1 MTKLW
6 RRLLILTRR
15 ERFDRDLQDEMRV
28 HLEMKAEAGGDSDDA
43 RYAARRQF
51 GNALLL
57 RESSREV
64 WGWGP
69 LDRVWQ
75 DVRYGLRMLAKNP
88 SFTLIAVL
96 TLGAGIGVNTA
107 VFTAF
112 NAVALRPLD
121 VPDADRVLQVDRT
134 TQAGFFSYPDYVY
147 LRDNNGTFSGL
158 AAATFF
164 LFSMSG
170 APALNSSVQ
179 GGLASAAGFNFP
191 QPLYANKAE
200 AVGGILV
207 SGNCFKVLGVE
218 PILGRGF
225 IPGED
230 DKPGAQPVL
239 LLSDNFWEQRF
250 ARDPRILG
258 ATLVMNGID
267 FTVIGITPRDF
278 TGTVSLVPAV
288 WAPLATR
295 IKVEPGTDILHS
307 RKVVCCRLYG
317 RLRPDATPQQA
328 QAQFSTLFGGLPPVD
343 PEKNPRQAS
352 QTDRVVVRRASPFGA
367 PDEGLTPIVVF
378 GLTAASV
385 VLLIACANLAGLLL
399 ARSAARQKEIAV
411 RLAIGASR
419 GRLIRQLLT
428 ESVLISAL
436 AGAAGL
442 IFAWW
447 ALHLLMLEI
456 SASIPF
462 FWISFAL
469 HLAPDHR
476 VFLYL
481 MLLSFVAAV
490 AFGLAPALEA
500 SKPNLTS
507 ALKEEGAALG
517 LRLRKSRL
525 RDVLV
530 GMQVAISL
538 VLLIGAGL
546 LARGSQRAFGTDLG
560 FDYRKLLVAEIRT
573 PNATYDEAK
582 VTSVRR
588 RLVERVGMLPGVT
601 SVSVA
606 SRAPLTGGDRS
617 VVIGLSGQ
625 PVSKNGPE
633 AIYNMVTPD
642 FFRTIRIPI
651 VRGRNFTEQEVR
663 DGNDFDGAPA
673 IVSERTA
680 RKFWPGRDPV
690 GQRISFD
697 TPEGGI
703 AFAGEL
709 HPHSRSTVIVGVVK
723 DIRSLSIENFDG
735 TCLYLPVS
743 RTFGGTLVLRT
754 EGDPKLVI
762 AALRGDLENIDSS
775 LEALVVDFRA
785 AFTNQPAFVL
795 SRVGAI
801 GSAVIGV
808 LGLLL
813 ASVGIYGMV
822 AFAVSQRT
830 HEIGIRMAL
839 GADRGGVLGLVLRE
853 SMRPVLI
860 GIGLGWVGAIGLSRV
875 LVAFLF
881 GLSTFDPVVFLG
893 VSIFLA
899 AVAALAGYIPAR
911 RVTKV
916 DPMVALR
923 YE

>member
-1 MTKLW
+1 
-6 RRLLILTRR
+6 LI
-15 ERFDRDLQDEMRV
+15 
-28 HLEMKAEAGGDSDDA
+28 
-43 RYAARRQF
+43 
-51 GNALLL
+51 
-57 RESSREV
+57 
-64 WGWGP
+64 
-69 LDRVWQ
+69 
-75 DVRYGLRMLAKNP
+75 
-88 SFTLIAVL
+88 
-96 TLGAGIGVNTA
+96 
-107 VFTAF
+107 
-112 NAVALRPLD
+112 
-121 VPDADRVLQVDRT
+121 
-134 TQAGFFSYPDYVY
+134 
-147 LRDNNGTFSGL
+147 
-158 AAATFF
+158 
-164 LFSMSG
+164 
-170 APALNSSVQ
+170 
-179 GGLASAAGFNFP
+179 
-191 QPLYANKAE
+191 
-200 AVGGILV
+200 
-207 SGNCFKVLGVE
+207 
-218 PILGRGF
+218 
-225 IPGED
+225 
-230 DKPGAQPVL
+230 
-239 LLSDNFWEQRF
+239 
-250 ARDPRILG
+250 
-258 ATLVMNGID
+258 
-267 FTVIGITPRDF
+267 
-278 TGTVSLVPAV
+278 
-288 WAPLATR
+288 
-295 IKVEPGTDILHS
+295 
-307 RKVVCCRLYG
+307 
-317 RLRPDATPQQA
+317 
-328 QAQFSTLFGGLPPVD
+328 
-343 PEKNPRQAS
+343 
-352 QTDRVVVRRASPFGA
+352 
-367 PDEGLTPIVVF
+367 PIVVF
-378 GLTAASV
+378 ALTAVSM

-399 ARSAARQKEIAV
+399 ARSAARQKEIAI

-419 GRLIRQLLT
+419 ARLIRQLLT
-428 ESVLISAL
+428 ESVLISTL

-442 IFAWW
+442 VFAWW

-517 LRLRKSRL
+517 LRLRKSKL
-525 RDVLV
+525 RDVMV
-530 GMQVAISL
+530 GVQVAVSL

-560 FDYRKLLVAEIRT
+560 FDYRTLLMAEIRT

-582 VTSVRR
+582 VTSIRR
-588 RLVERVGMLPGVT
+588 RLMERVGALPGVT
-601 SVSVA
+601 SVSVT

-617 VVIGLSGQ
+617 VVISLTEKTA
-625 PVSKNGPE
+625 SKNGPE
-633 AIYNMVTPD
+633 AIYNLVTPD
-642 FFRTIRIPI
+642 FFGTIGIPI

-680 RKFWPGRDPV
+680 RKFWPGRDPI
-690 GQRISFD
+690 GQHISFD
-697 TPEGGI
+697 TSEGGI
-703 AFAGEL
+703 AFAGEF
-709 HPHSRSTVIVGVVK
+709 HPHSRSTMIIGVAK
-723 DIRSLSIENFDG
+723 DIRSLSIEKFDE

-743 RTFGGTLVLRT
+743 RTFGGTLVVRT

-762 AALRGDLENIDSS
+762 AALRGDLQNIDSN
-775 LEALVVDFRA
+775 LEALVFDFRT
-785 AFTNQPAFVL
+785 AFSNQPAFVL

-813 ASVGIYGMV
+813 ASVGIFGMV

-839 GADRGGVLGLVLRE
+839 GADRSGVLGLVLRE
-853 SMRPVLI
+853 SMRPVLV
-860 GIGLGWVGAIGLSRV
+860 GICLGWVAAIGLSRV

-881 GLSTFDPVVFLG
+881 GLSALDPVVYLG

-899 AVAALAGYIPAR
+899 AVAALAGYVPAR

>member
-6 RRLLILTRR
+6 RRLLFLFRR
-15 ERFDRDLQDEMRV
+15 ERFDRDLDDEIRV
-28 HLEMKAEAGGDSDDA
+28 HLEMKAEAGGGDTDA
-43 RYAARRQF
+43 GYAARRQF
-51 GNALLL
+51 GNSQLL
-57 RESSREV
+57 RETSREM

-69 LDRVWQ
+69 LDRLAQ
-75 DVRYGLRMLAKNP
+75 DLRYGLRMLAKNP

-121 VPDADRVLQVDRT
+121 VPDPDRVVQVDRT
-134 TQAGFFSYPDYVY
+134 TQAGFFSYPDYMY
-147 LRDNNGTFSGL
+147 LRDNNSTFSGL
-158 AAATFF
+158 AAASFF
-164 LFSMSG
+164 AFSMSG
-170 APALNSSVQ
+170 APALSSSPQ
-179 GGLASAAGFNFP
+179 GGIASAVGFNFP

-200 AVGGILV
+200 AVGGMLV

-218 PILGRGF
+218 PILGRAF
-225 IPGED
+225 IPDED

-239 LLSDNFWEQRF
+239 LLSDNFWERRF
-250 ARDPRILG
+250 ARDSRILG
-258 ATLVMNGID
+258 PTLVMNGID
-267 FTVIGITPRDF
+267 FTVIGIMPRDF
-278 TGTVSLVPAV
+278 TGTVSVVPAV

-295 IKVEPGTDILHS
+295 LKLEPGADILHS

-317 RLRPDATPQQA
+317 RLRPGASQQQT

-343 PEKNPRQAS
+343 AEKNVRQS

-367 PDEGLTPIVVF
+367 PDEGLTPIVAF
-378 GLTAASV
+378 GLTAVSM

-399 ARSAARQKEIAV
+399 ARSAARQKEIAI

-428 ESVLISAL
+428 ESALISLL

-442 IFAWW
+442 VLAWW

-481 MLLSFVAAV
+481 MLLSSVAAV

-517 LRLRKSRL
+517 LRLRKSKL

-530 GMQVAISL
+530 AMQVAISL

-560 FDYRKLLVAEIRT
+560 FDYRKLLMAEIRT
-573 PNATYDEAK
+573 PNANYDEAK
-582 VTSVRR
+582 VTSIRR
-588 RLVERVGMLPGVT
+588 RLVERVGALPGVT

-606 SRAPLTGGDRS
+606 SRAPLSGGDRS
-617 VVIGLSGQ
+617 VMISLSDQ
-625 PVSKNGPE
+625 PAYKNGPE
-633 AIYNMVTPD
+633 ATYNLVTTD
-642 FFRTIRIPI
+642 FFETIGIPI
-651 VRGRNFTEQEVR
+651 VRGRNFTQQEVR

-673 IVSERTA
+673 IVSEATA
-680 RKFWPGRDPV
+680 RKFWPGQDPI
-690 GQRISFD
+690 GKRISFENA
-697 TPEGGI
+697 EGGI
-703 AFAGEL
+703 AFAGEF
-709 HPHSRSTVIVGVVK
+709 HPHSRSTVIIGVVK
-723 DIRSLSIENFDG
+723 DIRSVSLEKFDE

-743 RTFGGTLVLRT
+743 RTFGGTLVVRA
-754 EGDPKLVI
+754 EGDPKVVI
-762 AALRGDLENIDSS
+762 AALRGDLQNVDSS
-775 LEALVVDFRA
+775 LEALVFDFRA

-795 SRVGAI
+795 SRVGAM

-813 ASVGIYGMV
+813 ASVGIFGMV

-839 GADRGGVLGLVLRE
+839 GADRGEVLGLVLRE

-860 GIGLGWVGAIGLSRV
+860 GIGFGWVAAIGLSRV

-881 GLSTFDPVVFLG
+881 GLSALDPVVYLG

-899 AVAALAGYIPAR
+899 AVSALAGYVPAR